1 MIARTRSPS
10 ASIANGLS
18 STRTLPARV
27 TAPVAAASAES
38 VMTKTLGSP
47 SAAITVPEGTGS
59 ARLLACL
66 SLLLGL
72 VDVSTV
78 PAGLE
83 QHQR

>member
-1 MIARTRSPS
+1 
-10 ASIANGLS
+10 
-18 STRTLPARV
+18 
-27 TAPVAAASAES
+27 
-38 VMTKTLGSP
+38 MTKTLGSP